1 MISGE
6 RLIGIL
12 LANLPEVQEA
22 KSELLQLLDVVP
34 GLEAQSID
42 KIDSRFPGKE
52 RGDIHFNLG
61 FLYSA
66 NCENNEDISDTH
78 KRLMEIRKVG
88 VVSQEDY
95 TAFLAGF
102 DRHQHDYWVNPSEF
116 EDKDIKAAFYIER
129 ALIMKYCTDNINA
142 VSS

>member
-12 LANLPEVQEA
+12 LAKLPEVQEA

-34 GLEAQSID
+34 GLEAQGID
-42 KIDSRFPGKE
+42 KIDSHFPGKE
-52 RGDIHFNLG
+52 RENIHFNLG

-66 NCENNEDISDTH
+66 NCENDEDISDIH
-78 KRLMEIRKVG
+78 KRLIEIRKFG

-102 DRHQHDYWVNPSEF
+102 DRHQHDYWVNSSEF
-116 EDKDIKAAFYIER
+116 EDKDMKAAFYIER

>member
-12 LANLPEVQEA
+12 IAKLPEVQEG

-34 GLEAQSID
+34 GLEAQGID

-52 RGDIHFNLG
+52 RENIHFNLG

-66 NCENNEDISDTH
+66 NCENDEDISDTH

-102 DRHQHDYWVNPSEF
+102 DRHQDDYWVNSSEF